1 MKRLIPLLFFV
12 SGATALVGEVVWMR
26 MLGLVLGNTIWAAS
40 AAVTVWMI
48 GMAAGAAI
56 GARLAPRIRRHILVY
71 GLAEGIIGIYYAA
84 SPTIL
89 KVLLAIGAHLGD
101 DMGTSLGWGITQRFA
116 LALVALLPPTI
127 LMGLTLPLLVER
139 LQGDRLAERTGTLYG
154 LNTLGAAAGVF
165 GAAYWGLPILGES
178 GTLAA
183 AAVSCLLVT
192 LVAVPAERRIMGLSI
207 PAPRTIAVGGGS
219 APGFLVLAGLMGTAA
234 LAAELIW
241 VRILVLHLGSRV
253 YAFAVLLGVYL
264 VGLGVGSLAVRV
276 GARRLSNPTR
286 ALAWVQGSAGL
297 ALVVQIL
304 ALGHTS
310 EILVTVASTFRFGY
324 SFFAIQA
331 AFLITVMILFL
342 PVTILFGASFPLA
355 VAADPTPRSP
365 GQHAGTIATANT
377 VGAIIGAVGA
387 PFVLVPVIGCQR
399 TLLLLAVVHLGIAV
413 SLWRTRATAFGA
425 AVILVAVSLAA
436 VTLPHDWI
444 LRKAVED
451 VSDSEVLLALE
462 EDIGATVIVKEYRGG
477 GASWLSLELN
487 GTNVAGSSPA
497 LLRVQQLQGHLPLL
511 QVDDPR
517 SVLHVGFGSGGTCW
531 AVARHPVE
539 SIDVVE
545 ISPRV
550 LSASDHWFEFINHNV
565 LSDPR
570 VRTILNDGRNYL
582 MATDRRYDVILSDSI
597 HPVFAGNGALY
608 TLEYF
613 EMCRRR
619 LRPGGVVSMWLPVYS
634 LDTESYLRILSAFHT
649 VFPRTVV
656 WYDHTTPN
664 EFTVVTGKVEPGP
677 VTIDWRRLSDPV
689 LTNSL
694 EIGGIS
700 SALDLEAD
708 LLLGPTDVTALVAD
722 VPPHIDDLPFVEYTA
737 GRTLDRLATW
747 YANLLTL
754 AAARTLSDPFDEA
767 PVPFDEAVE
776 IRDRDLARTLR
787 KVETRSIPGM

>member
-71 GLAEGIIGIYYAA
+71 GVAEGVIGIYYAA
-84 SPTIL
+84 SPAIL

-101 DMGTSLGWGITQRFA
+101 DMGASLGWGITQRFA
-116 LALVALLPPTI
+116 LALGALLPPTV

-165 GAAYWGLPILGES
+165 GAAYWGLPLLGES

-183 AAVSCLLVT
+183 AAVGCLLVT
-192 LVAVPAERRIMGLSI
+192 LIAVPAERRIMGLSI
-207 PAPRTIAVGGGS
+207 TAPRTIAVGGRS

-297 ALVVQIL
+297 VLVVQIL

-310 EILVTVASTFRFGY
+310 EILVAVASTFKFGY
-324 SFFAIQA
+324 SFSAIQA

-365 GQHAGTIATANT
+365 GQHAGAVATANT

-387 PFVLVPVIGCQR
+387 PFVLVPAIGCQR
-399 TLLLLAVVHLGIAV
+399 TLLLLAVIHLGIAV

-425 AVILVAVSLAA
+425 AVVLVAVTLAA
-436 VTLPHDWI
+436 VTLPRDWI

-462 EDIGATVIVKEYRGG
+462 EDVGATVIVKEYRGG

-597 HPVFAGNGALY
+597 HPVFAGNGTLY

-619 LRPGGVVSMWLPVYS
+619 LRPGGVVSGQAVKGVGVDQAAPLNRPADPHRRAPTGGPEHGDGHRHRTQAVGAMVPCVCDQGRRTQPPPHPDGPLKQQLLAHDGRARRGKGEPAGQGVARLRERCQGVEDKAHACGAQAGADQHGDQR
-634 LDTESYLRILSAFHT
+634 LDAA
-649 VFPRTVV
+649 
-656 WYDHTTPN
+656 
-664 EFTVVTGKVEPGP
+664 
-677 VTIDWRRLSDPV
+677 VTIGVPGVRRGRP
-689 LTNSL
+689 
-694 EIGGIS
+694 
-700 SALDLEAD
+700 A
-708 LLLGPTDVTALVAD
+708 
-722 VPPHIDDLPFVEYTA
+722 PPSRENPRWPA
-737 GRTLDRLATW
+737 A
-747 YANLLTL
+747 
-754 AAARTLSDPFDEA
+754 AAARRSPPLPSPRRAAREA
-767 PVPFDEAVE
+767 
-776 IRDRDLARTLR
+776 R
-787 KVETRSIPGM
+787 